1 MDVAPPELPRVRLV
15 SAWARVTVIAWIIV
29 MAGLVATAVTGRN
42 VGKPAWWIGTETDP
56 AFALLWIGPFVLP
69 VITILLAF
77 RASRL
82 VPFAGVASALV
93 IAGFALGDVQSSPG
107 VALVGG
113 VVALG
118 ALLVALATFAGLERQ

>member
-15 SAWARVTVIAWIIV
+15 AAWARVTVFAWIIV
-29 MAGLVATAVTGRN
+29 MAGLIATAVTGRN

-56 AFALLWIGPFVLP
+56 AFVLLWIAPFVLP
-69 VITILLAF
+69 VFTILLAF

-82 VPFAGVASALV
+82 VPFAGIASAIV
-93 IAGFALGDVQSSPG
+93 IAAFAVGDMQSSPG

-113 VVALG
+113 IVAFG
-118 ALLVALATFAGLERQ
+118 ALLISLATFAGLERR

>member
-1 MDVAPPELPRVRLV
+1 MDDAPPELPRVRLV
-15 SAWARVTVIAWIIV
+15 AAWARVTVFAWIIV
-29 MAGLVATAVTGRN
+29 MAGLIATAVTGRN

-56 AFALLWIGPFVLP
+56 AFILLWIAPFVFP
-69 VITILLAF
+69 VVTIVLAF

-82 VPFAGVASALV
+82 VPVTGVASAII
-93 IAGFALGDVQSSPG
+93 IAAFAFGDVQSSPG

-118 ALLVALATFAGLERQ
+118 ALFVALATFAGLERR